1 MKKDE
6 EIKKKK
12 KRREKK
18 KKNKLLPVRY
28 GWNGDLGCGAVRVEC
43 GVGVVVDG
51 SVLVY
56 FSSILSSS
64 HISYFYYL
72 YLVPSVVT
80 MLKLT
85 SLYYNPYL
93 VLQ

>member
-28 GWNGDLGCGAVRVEC
+28 GDLGCGAVRVEC
-43 GVGVVVDG
+43 GVGVVVVDG
-51 SVLVY
+51 SVCIFFINFVIIV
-56 FSSILSSS
+56 ILLL
-64 HISYFYYL
+64 L
-72 YLVPSVVT
+72 YLVPSVEI
-80 MLKLT
+80 
-85 SLYYNPYL
+85 NFI
-93 VLQ
+93 VL

>member
-28 GWNGDLGCGAVRVEC
+28 GDLGYGAVRVEC
-43 GVGVVVDG
+43 GVVVVVVDG
-51 SVLVY
+51 SVVCIFFINFVIISY
-56 FSSILSSS
+56 ILSPRTSTIYTWS
-64 HISYFYYL
+64 HQ
-72 YLVPSVVT
+72 
-80 MLKLT
+80 
-85 SLYYNPYL
+85 SLL
-93 VLQ
+93 C

>member
-1 MKKDE
+1 MKDE

-28 GWNGDLGCGAVRVEC
+28 GDLGCGAVRVEC

-51 SVLVY
+51 SVCIFFINFVIIV
-56 FSSILSSS
+56 ILLL
-64 HISYFYYL
+64 L
-72 YLVPSVVT
+72 YLVPSVEI
-80 MLKLT
+80 
-85 SLYYNPYL
+85 NFI
-93 VLQ
+93 VL

>member
-1 MKKDE
+1 MKDE

-28 GWNGDLGCGAVRVEC
+28 GDLGCGAVRVEC

-51 SVLVY
+51 SVLLY
-56 FSSILSSS
+56 FSSIFLSSS
-64 HISYFYYL
+64 HISYYYYL